1 MEYSYI
7 IKKIKE
13 EILIKKKK
21 KSIFSV
27 IMRFESFRILIS
39 FNNSG
44 SSSSF
49 SHINVGLGQT
59 T

>member
-13 EILIKKKK
+13 EILIKKKE
-21 KSIFSV
+21 SIFSV

-44 SSSSF
+44 SSYSF